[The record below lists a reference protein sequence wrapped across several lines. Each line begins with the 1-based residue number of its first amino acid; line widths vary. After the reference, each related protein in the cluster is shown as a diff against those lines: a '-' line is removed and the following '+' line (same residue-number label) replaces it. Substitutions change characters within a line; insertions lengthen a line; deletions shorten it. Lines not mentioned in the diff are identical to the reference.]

1 MFEPFMMLRLSP
13 GFQATRITPTGGVVT
28 NWKKDGIRM
37 NEEWFMVTAAIV
49 VLLDK
54 SGSRTVDIDQSQ
66 NR

>member
-1 MFEPFMMLRLSP
+1 
-13 GFQATRITPTGGVVT
+13 
-28 NWKKDGIRM
+28 M